1 MSKMERG
8 CEGET
13 DRQLVRR
20 GVGKQRKMEGTKE
33 NPGPGGGAEAFRGE
47 RDAEKWREG
56 LRHRR
61 RGRDKEGGGGTQ
73 RKWTRHGGRGRDTE
87 GGAGTRREGPGHGGR
102 GRDTEGGGETR
113 REVAGHGERG
123 RDTEGEGGTRREGAG
138 HGGRW

>member
-1 MSKMERG
+1 MGGREKPPRCPSGLHCREKAESPGGKGERRDHGKRHTPPPRQTWGGCVWSGRVKGDRQKRQRQTDGGGESVSKMERG

-61 RGRDKEGGGGTQ
+61 RGRD
-73 RKWTRHGGRGRDTE
+73 
-87 GGAGTRREGPGHGGR
+87 
-102 GRDTEGGGETR
+102 
-113 REVAGHGERG
+113 
-123 RDTEGEGGTRREGAG
+123 
-138 HGGRW
+138 

>member
-1 MSKMERG
+1 MWSGRVKGDRQKRQRQTDGGGESVSKMERG

-33 NPGPGGGAEAFRGE
+33 NTGPGGGAEAFRGE

-61 RGRDKEGGGGTQ
+61 RGRD
-73 RKWTRHGGRGRDTE
+73 
-87 GGAGTRREGPGHGGR
+87 
-102 GRDTEGGGETR
+102 
-113 REVAGHGERG
+113 
-123 RDTEGEGGTRREGAG
+123 
-138 HGGRW
+138 